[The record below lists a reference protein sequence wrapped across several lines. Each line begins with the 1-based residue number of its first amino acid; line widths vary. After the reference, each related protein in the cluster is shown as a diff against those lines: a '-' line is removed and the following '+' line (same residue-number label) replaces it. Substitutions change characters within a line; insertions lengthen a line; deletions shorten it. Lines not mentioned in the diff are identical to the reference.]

1 MFLMFT
7 LKRPDVLPLG
17 DLGFKRGAV
26 KYFGMKPVKSGGT
39 SKGSSGGSG
48 VEKEIEERCL
58 VYRPFRSIVARV
70 FWRYGAPA
78 PAKTSKS
85 AGGGAATAAPAQDA
99 TDHDDGSLST
109 SKPAVKKRK
118 VQVSKKH

>member
-1 MFLMFT
+1 MFLMFN

-17 DLGFKRGAV
+17 DLAFRRGAV
-26 KYFGMKPVKSGGT
+26 KYFGMPVKAGK
-39 SKGSSGGSG
+39 SKGGGG
-48 VEKEIEERCL
+48 GGEKEIEERCQ

-78 PAKTSKS
+78 SAKS
-85 AGGGAATAAPAQDA
+85 AKSVGAAAAQDD
-99 TDHDDGSLST
+99 TDTAGSL

-118 VQVSKKH
+118 VSKKHQT